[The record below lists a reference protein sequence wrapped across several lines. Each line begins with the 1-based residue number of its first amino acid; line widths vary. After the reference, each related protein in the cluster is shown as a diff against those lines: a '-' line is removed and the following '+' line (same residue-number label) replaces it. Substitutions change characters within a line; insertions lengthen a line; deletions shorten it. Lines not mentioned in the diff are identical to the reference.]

1 MEYIS
6 VDDLHNRIQNLGPD
20 ELILDVRTPEEFQAG
35 HIRGAQNT
43 PHGEVV
49 GITDNLKQYKTVYV
63 HCKMGGR
70 AKMATQALQENGLN
84 NIVCV
89 GDGGM
94 ERWTEMGWVL
104 EK

>member
-1 MEYIS
+1 MENIS
-6 VDDLHNRIQNLGPD
+6 VDDLHNRIQSLGPD
-20 ELILDVRTPEEFQAG
+20 DLILDVRTPEEFQAG
-35 HIRGAQNT
+35 HIHGAQNI
-43 PHGEVV
+43 PHEEVV
-49 GITDNLKQYKTVYV
+49 SIAENLKQYKTVYV

-70 AKMATQALQENGLN
+70 AKMAAQALQESGLK

-94 ERWTEMGWVL
+94 ERWAKMGWAL

>member
-49 GITDNLKQYKTVYV
+49 GITDSLKQYKTVYV

-70 AKMATQALQENGLN
+70 AKMATQGRQENGLN

>member
-6 VDDLHNRIQNLGPD
+6 IDDLHNRIQNLGPD
-20 ELILDVRTPEEFQAG
+20 DLILDVRTPEEFQAG
-35 HIRGAQNT
+35 HIQGAQNT
-43 PHGEVV
+43 PHEEVASMAH
-49 GITDNLKQYKTVYV
+49 NLKQFKTVYV

-70 AKMATQALQENGLN
+70 AKIAAQALQRSGLN

-89 GDGGM
+89 GDGGI
-94 ERWTEMGWVL
+94 ERWAEMGWAL

>member
-6 VDDLHNRIQNLGPD
+6 IDDLHTQIKSLGSD
-20 ELILDVRTPEEFQAG
+20 DLILDVRTLEEFQSG
-35 HIRGAQNT
+35 HIRGAHNT
-43 PHGEVV
+43 PHEEVV
-49 GITDNLKQYKTVYV
+49 SIANNLKQYKTVHV

-70 AKMATQALQENGLN
+70 AKIAAQALQETGLN

-89 GDGGM
+89 GDGGI
-94 ERWTEMGWVL
+94 ERWTKMGWAL

>member
-6 VDDLHNRIQNLGPD
+6 VDELHNRIQKHESND
-20 ELILDVRTPEEFQAG
+20 LILDVRTPEEFQTG
-35 HIRGAQNT
+35 HIQGAQNT
-43 PHGEVV
+43 PHEEVASMAH
-49 GITDNLKQYKTVYV
+49 NLRQYKTVYV

-70 AKMATQALQENGLN
+70 AKIAAQALQGSGLN

-89 GDGGM
+89 EDGGM
-94 ERWTEMGWVL
+94 ARWVEMGWAL